1 MITRARYSKIIIL
14 SMYIFLFFEIILS
27 IETPRRKIARTLSS
41 RKQDSERVQTN
52 RMGSEEKILFCFIP
66 IRIPVE
72 SRSYARELNVHL
84 SSSPIQFTSTLFNT
98 KNCFADI
105 FSPF

>member
-1 MITRARYSKIIIL
+1 MITRARYSKILIL
-14 SMYIFLFFEIILS
+14 SMNISLIFEIILS

-41 RKQDSERVQTN
+41 RKQGVRTN

-72 SRSYARELNVHL
+72 SRSYARELNVRL